1 MKLPDSVTKLFL
13 GLYFA
18 SFFPN
23 QSSDFNFQSSFP
35 FNLILNLITSIQFH
49 SISSSTSSNSIQS
62 HPQPHQ
68 IPFNPINLEMQT
80 QGVECCQGA
89 MNRFDWLNCY
99 TSKLAPSWNETGTQI
114 VRTHGIWAGKLLCLS
129 CGNDSTKS
137 INERIQDKNP
147 GVECCICLE
156 EVPDALRFYYHTGVF
171 DARKDHYVCLPC
183 MDSWRQTVPHIDKC
197 PKCRELVNCVSPPD
211 FMQRCAACKKV
222 CYS

>member
-1 MKLPDSVTKLFL
+1 M
-13 GLYFA
+13 
-18 SFFPN
+18 
-23 QSSDFNFQSSFP
+23 QSQ
-35 FNLILNLITSIQFH
+35 ILSP
-49 SISSSTSSNSIQS
+49 S
-62 HPQPHQ
+62 P
-68 IPFNPINLEMQT
+68 
-80 QGVECCQGA
+80 CCQGA
-89 MNRFDWLNCY
+89 EDRLNWLNSY
-99 TSKLAPSWNETGTQI
+99 TSKLAPKWNPVGTQI
-114 VRTHGIWAGKLLCLS
+114 VRTHGIWGGRLLCLT
-129 CGNDSTKS
+129 CGRDST
-137 INERIQDKNP
+137 NDTNNRIQDKNP